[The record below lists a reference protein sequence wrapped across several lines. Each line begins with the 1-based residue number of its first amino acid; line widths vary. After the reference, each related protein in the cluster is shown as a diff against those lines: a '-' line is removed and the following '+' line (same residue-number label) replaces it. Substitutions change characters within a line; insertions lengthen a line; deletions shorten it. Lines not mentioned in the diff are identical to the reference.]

1 MRAKYF
7 TAQNKEAAE
16 AEALAYFECGAGEL
30 TIDVIGGDEEGS
42 ESLQILALK
51 GSPGEI
57 NQMDAFFGL
66 YYEDD
71 GVYLE
76 LYAARGSG
84 KSLEGGDLISHLGRK
99 KISNLSIPAAQALLE
114 KGSGR
119 EKIAAAQTEYVY
131 GEDLSV
137 VIAGSDLEASARLL
151 PPEPDATLLTLE
163 SAKQRLL
170 EAGVSHGIDDAAL
183 TALLEAKE
191 YGVSKVIA
199 KATPPED
206 GVDGKLI
213 FHFSTDERTGR
224 PREIEGG
231 RVDYYSLDLYIPV
244 TEGQLLVS
252 RTAATEGQPGTTIK
266 GIAIRHK
273 PGKEVKLPRGKNV
286 EIDELKTEMRAS
298 CSGMVDFVNKSVNVS
313 SVYKVNG
320 DVDVSVGSIDFDG
333 SVQISGSVRSGHNI
347 KATDGITV
355 GGSVEAATL
364 IAGGNVE
371 VKGGMQGAGKG
382 KIEAGGSVSIM
393 FIERGTII
401 ADGPVKVDVSIH
413 STIETGSTIHAIG
426 KRGALIGGQAGAA
439 GDIIASFIG
448 ALSSTRTEIEVG
460 FMPRKRARIA
470 TLEKEMEKL
479 EADRVKLA
487 QLDTYLEKTKGTK
500 DQEMWDKLYNSGVEN
515 KRINEENIK
524 AANDE
529 INSLR
534 YEMEHATESRVH
546 VFDTAFA
553 GSRIGIG
560 SSTYKV
566 SDDISFATFR
576 FSNGEVVY
584 GPCEMSRN
592 DIKM

>member
-16 AEALAYFECGAGEL
+16 AQALAYFKCGAGEL
-30 TIDVIGGDEEGS
+30 TIDVISGDEEGS
-42 ESLQILALK
+42 ESCQILALK
-51 GSPGEI
+51 GTPGEI
-57 NQMDAFFGL
+57 NLADAFFGL
-66 YYEDD
+66 YYEED

-76 LYAARGSG
+76 IYSARGSG
-84 KSLEGGDLISHLGRK
+84 ASLESGDLINHLGRK
-99 KISNLSIPAAQALLE
+99 KIANLSVSAAQTLLE
-114 KGSGR
+114 KGAGR
-119 EKIAAAQTEYVY
+119 AMIASAQTEYVY

-151 PPEPDATLLTLE
+151 APEPDATLLTLE
-163 SAKQRLL
+163 AAREKLA
-170 EAGVSHGIDDAAL
+170 EAGVSHGIDDSAL

-191 YGVSKVIA
+191 YGDSKVVA
-199 KATPPED
+199 RATPPED

-252 RTAATEGQPGTTIK
+252 RTAATEGQAGTTVKGNPIK
-266 GIAIRHK
+266 HK
-273 PGKEVKLPRGKNV
+273 AGKEVKLPRGKNV
-286 EIDELKTEMRAS
+286 EIDPNNTEMRAA

-313 SVYKVNG
+313 SIYKVNG

-333 SVQISGSVRSGHNI
+333 SVQISGSVRSGHTI

-371 VKGGMQGAGKG
+371 VKGGMQGSGKG
-382 KIEAGGSVSIM
+382 RIEAGGSVSIM

-448 ALSSTRTEIEVG
+448 ALSSTRTEVEVG

-470 TLEKEMEKL
+470 TLEKEMEQL
-479 EADRVKLA
+479 EADRVKLV

-500 DQEMWDKLYNSGVEN
+500 DQEMWDKLFNSGVEN

-524 AANDE
+524 AANSE
-529 INSLR
+529 IDSLR
-534 YEMEHATESRVH
+534 YEMDHATDSRVH
-546 VFDTAFA
+546 VFDTVFA

-566 SDDISFATFR
+566 SDDLSFATFR

-584 GPCEMSRN
+584 GPCEMSRS